1 MSFRS
6 VNPADGTLLQE
17 FDPMSEDALENRLE
31 RTREAFL
38 RQRSRPVS
46 ERAEA
51 LHSAAELLEQGM
63 KAYAR
68 LMTMEMGKP
77 VTQARSEIEKCAW
90 LCRHY
95 AEHGPGLLED
105 EAVETE
111 ADATRVRYRALGP
124 VLAVMPWNFPFWQV
138 FRFAA
143 PALLAGNSV
152 LLKHA
157 PNVPQCAVAIEGIF
171 RRAGFGEDALQN
183 LLVEEERVE
192 AILDDPRVRAATV
205 TGSVDAGRAVAA
217 AAGARVKKTVLEL
230 GGSDP
235 FVVMPDADL
244 EAAVETGVQARIQ
257 NSGQSCIAAKRFV
270 LHEEIADDFTRG
282 LVERFEALRVGDPLD
297 EDTEVGPLAR
307 EDLRDGLA
315 SQVERSVDAGA
326 RLLAGGGVPEATGW
340 FHEPTVL
347 AEVPE
352 EAPAA
357 REELFGPVAAVFR
370 VPDLDSAVERAND
383 TPYGLGASVWT
394 RDDGARE
401 RLLRELE
408 AGTIAVNGMVSS
420 DPRVPFGGVK
430 ESGYGREL
438 GRRGLREFVNVQ
450 AVHVNEG

>member
-6 VNPADGTLLQE
+6 VNPADGELLQE
-17 FDPMSEDALENRLE
+17 FDPLADDALEHRLD
-31 RTREAFL
+31 RAWEAFR
-38 RQRSRPVS
+38 RQRGRPVA

-51 LHSAAELLEQGM
+51 LGSAADLLEQGT

-77 VTQARSEIEKCAW
+77 VAQARSEIEKCAW

-105 EAVETE
+105 EAVETD
-111 ADATRVRYRALGP
+111 ADATRVRYRPLGP
-124 VLAVMPWNFPFWQV
+124 VLAVMPWNYPFWQV

-157 PNVPQCAVAIEGIF
+157 PNVPQCAVAIEGIV
-171 RRAGFGEDALQN
+171 RRAGFGENALQN
-183 LLVEEERVE
+183 LFVEEDRVE

-205 TGSVDAGRAVAA
+205 TGSVGAGKAVAS

-244 EAAVETGVQARIQ
+244 EAALETGVRARIQ

-297 EDTEVGPLAR
+297 EDTDVGPLAR
-307 EDLRDGLA
+307 EDLRDRLA

-326 RLLAGGGVPEATGW
+326 RALTGGGVPGGPGW

-347 AEVPE
+347 ADVPDG
-352 EAPAA
+352 APAA
-357 REELFGPVAAVFR
+357 REELFGPVAALFR
-370 VPDLDSAVERAND
+370 VPDPGAAVERAND

-394 RDDGARE
+394 RDEGARD
-401 RLLRELE
+401 RFLRELE
-408 AGTIAVNGMVSS
+408 AGTIAVNGMVAS

-430 ESGYGREL
+430 ESGYGREM
-438 GRRGLREFVNVQ
+438 GRQGLREFVNVQ
-450 AVHVNEG
+450 VVHLHDG